1 MSRSLRRLLKGR
13 ATLISVSIILCFAL
27 GAVLAPI
34 IAPYDPTQ
42 VAVGPRLSPPSAEH
56 WFGTDD
62 LGRDLFS
69 RVLYGGRLSLVIGFS
84 SVLIALV
91 LGVLMGLTAGYFKR
105 TEPYIMGLVEIL
117 MAFPAMLRAI
127 AIVAILGTGLIN
139 TILAIGIGSIPVF
152 ARLTRSSVLVEKE
165 REYVLSARAV
175 GVPEVK
181 ILFRHVLPNVVST
194 LIVYSSLTLAQAILT
209 SASLSF
215 LGLGTPPP
223 APEWGSMIHAGQQ
236 FLRTAPHVVLIP
248 SAVLLLV
255 VLAFNML
262 GDELRDALDPRL
274 QV

>member
-274 QV
+274 HV